1 MLTITGASQEAAQH
15 VREVFRSHGVNMS
28 LVRDIAPQADSSN
41 YFLRD
46 YRLDVENE
54 VRIRAEVSQIVGATI
69 IA

>member
-1 MLTITGASQEAAQH
+1 
-15 VREVFRSHGVNMS
+15 MS
-28 LVRDIAPQADSSN
+28 LVRDIAPQADASS